1 MNSKRN
7 LEHHPCF
14 NEKARHLYGRI
25 HLPVARSCN
34 IQCRFCN
41 RKCDCINESRPG
53 VTSAVLSP
61 GQAIRYLRD
70 MKDAIPRL
78 AVVGIAGPGDPFAEP
93 ELTMETLRRVTE
105 AYPDMLLCIASN
117 GFNILPFI
125 SQLATFNVSHV
136 TITVNAIN
144 PEIGGNIYSWVRDGK
159 CVRHGSEGAGQLIE
173 RQLMAIEALKA
184 KGITVKINTIIIPGV
199 NDAHIPAV
207 AQAVAAAGAD
217 ILNCIPLYPAAGS
230 EFEDKA
236 SPSAESVA
244 GILSAVGRYMP
255 LMRHCTRCRAD
266 AAGLLGS
273 ALNDE
278 HISCLRKNSLMP
290 LDPAEERP
298 YVAVASR
305 EGALVNMHL
314 GEAEELWIFR
324 ENKEK
329 YELLEKRR
337 TPAPGSGDERWM
349 ALSRQLKDCRVLLAG
364 GAGPTPTRIME
375 KQGIKVILME
385 GMVEEG
391 LRGVFHGG
399 DLEKLRAPWK
409 GCHTSCSGKGQGC
422 G

>member
-1 MNSKRN
+1 MNDKRN

-53 VTSAVLSP
+53 VTTAVLSP
-61 GQAIRYLRD
+61 GQALRYLRD
-70 MKDAIPRL
+70 MKERIPRL
-78 AVVGIAGPGDPFAEP
+78 SVVGIAGPGDPFAEP
-93 ELTMETLRRVTE
+93 ELTLETLRRVSE

-117 GFNILPFI
+117 GFNILPYV

-136 TITVNAIN
+136 TITVNAVD
-144 PEIGGNIYSWVRDGK
+144 PEIGGKIYAWVRDGK
-159 CVRHGSEGAGQLIE
+159 CVRRDSEGAGQLIE
-173 RQLMAIEALKA
+173 RQMLAIEALKA

-199 NDAHIPAV
+199 NDAHIPVV
-207 AQAVAAAGAD
+207 AQAVSRAGAD

-230 EFEDKA
+230 EFENRPA
-236 SPSAESVA
+236 PSAECVAEILGSVQK
-244 GILSAVGRYMP
+244 YMP

-273 ALNDE
+273 PLHEE
-278 HISCLRKNSLMP
+278 HIKCLRKNALMP
-290 LDPAEERP
+290 LDPAENRP

-314 GEAEELWIFR
+314 GEAQELWIFR
-324 ENKEK
+324 EHNDR

-337 TPAPGSGDERWM
+337 TPAPGAGDERWL
-349 ALSRQLKDCRVLLAG
+349 ALSRQLTDCRVLLAS
-364 GAGPTPTRIME
+364 GAGPTPTRILE
-375 KQGIKVILME
+375 QQGVKVVLME

-391 LRGVFHGG
+391 LRGVFQGG
-399 DLEKLRAPWK
+399 NLEKLQVQWK
-409 GCHTSCSGKGQGC
+409 GCHTTCSGKGQGC